1 LIVRHYIINNKIIR
15 GRAEIRNFVS
25 SVQIEISLIPRAH
38 SWNIQ
43 FKNRREIPY
52 LRAPMYYS
60 LYLKISG
67 LIIDSQHYTC
77 YFGVTAIW
85 YTTPQAMQ
93 LNFISCYDKRLPI
106 YLSIYPSIYLC
117 FYLSIYLSIH
127 TPTYLTLYLSTYL
140 SLYLSIDPSI
150 HLSIY
155 PSTHLPHSLSIY
167 LSTNRCLHKPARW
180 PSSRWPLGV
189 RFSAHSHQQL
199 LLHCACAHD
208 RVTNEGKACAH
219 ETNKAWNKNLLNNS
233 QLLSPTSLYLMLSS

>member
-1 LIVRHYIINNKIIR
+1 
-15 GRAEIRNFVS
+15 
-25 SVQIEISLIPRAH
+25 
-38 SWNIQ
+38 
-43 FKNRREIPY
+43 
-52 LRAPMYYS
+52 
-60 LYLKISG
+60 
-67 LIIDSQHYTC
+67 
-77 YFGVTAIW
+77 
-85 YTTPQAMQ
+85 MQ

-127 TPTYLTLYLSTYL
+127 PSTHL
-140 SLYLSIDPSI
+140 AHSLSIYLYISLSIHPSI

-155 PSTHLPHSLSIY
+155 LSIHLPHSLS

-219 ETNKAWNKNLLNNS
+219 ERNKA
-233 QLLSPTSLYLMLSS
+233 